1 MHNSFLPLPALL
13 AGFIALVLAV
23 PALAQIQVEGSS
35 SGTSPLDRYVAQ
47 ISEDLD
53 LTPDQQKRIRP
64 VLAASMTATMSA
76 LKDRNDNRV
85 KEGDK
90 RDPFAEGRVQRNE
103 RKLGQEMRE
112 IRSDTRE
119 SLADILTPEQLALYQ
134 KMREESR
141 QRMRELVRSRRNQ

>member
-1 MHNSFLPLPALL
+1 MHSFTLPHPALL
-13 AGFIALVLAV
+13 VGFIVLLFATAA
-23 PALAQIQVEGSS
+23 PAQAQVEGSS
-35 SGTSPLDRYVAQ
+35 TGTSPLDRYVAQ

-53 LTPDQQKRIRP
+53 LTADQQQRIRP

-76 LKDRNDNRV
+76 LKERNDNRV
-85 KEGDK
+85 KEGEK
-90 RDPFAEGRVQRNE
+90 NDPFAEGRVQRNE
-103 RKLGQEMRE
+103 RKLGQEMRD

-141 QRMRELVRSRRNQ
+141 QRMRELVRSRRN